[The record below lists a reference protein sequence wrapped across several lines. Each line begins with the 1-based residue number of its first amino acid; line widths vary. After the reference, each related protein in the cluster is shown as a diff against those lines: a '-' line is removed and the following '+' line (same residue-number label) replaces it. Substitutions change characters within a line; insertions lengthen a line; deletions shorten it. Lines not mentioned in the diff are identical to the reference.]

1 MEQIKKFFKNKT
13 IVSIIAI
20 VACIGILFF
29 FYNKRI
35 NDEIRPIEV
44 PFANREIPART
55 EITSDM
61 IGTVKISSSMI
72 NKYVVTSQKD
82 ILGKFVNYNTKIPA
96 GSLFYS
102 STLVNWEDMP
112 DSAWSNIPNGHTIVS
127 LPVNAQTTY
136 GSSIYPGDKIDL
148 YYQTYDSGLLVVGRL
163 ISGITVLA
171 VKDVQGGHIFKKS
184 ANQKEAAALIFSVPE
199 DLHIF
204 LRQAMYLDGQV
215 IPVPRN
221 KNYNP
226 SSTEISSEDLKQLIK
241 SQVVSSDDIIDKI
254 DTNENSFDVNPDI
267 NSDVNENVN
276 NNTNVNE

>member
-1 MEQIKKFFKNKT
+1 MEKIKKFFKNKT
-13 IVSIIAI
+13 VVSIIAI
-20 VACIGILFF
+20 VACVAILFF

-35 NDEIRPIEV
+35 NDEIKPINV
-44 PFANREIPART
+44 PFAKVEIPART

-61 IGTVKISSSMI
+61 IGNVKISSSMI
-72 NKYVVTSQKD
+72 NKYVVTNQND

-96 GSLFYS
+96 GSLFYD

-163 ISGITVLA
+163 ISGINVLA

-226 SSTEISSEDLKQLIK
+226 DSTEISSEDLKQLIK

-254 DTNENSFDVNPDI
+254 DTNENSFDVNTDI
-267 NSDVNENVN
+267 NSDVNE
-276 NNTNVNE
+276 